1 MKLEGPSPYRNLL
14 KGKKF
19 RITELQR
26 TSIYVHVVGV
36 TLYCVIFKKKE
47 TKKKRKKMRK
57 LSLGLIMSNFGS
69 IDYTAVRYC
78 PLLSA
83 KLGPILY

>member
-36 TLYCVIFKKKE
+36 TLYCVIFKKKRN
-47 TKKKRKKMRK
+47 KKEEKENEKAI
-57 LSLGLIMSNFGS
+57 LGSNYVQLW
-69 IDYTAVRYC
+69 IH
-78 PLLSA
+78 
-83 KLGPILY
+83 